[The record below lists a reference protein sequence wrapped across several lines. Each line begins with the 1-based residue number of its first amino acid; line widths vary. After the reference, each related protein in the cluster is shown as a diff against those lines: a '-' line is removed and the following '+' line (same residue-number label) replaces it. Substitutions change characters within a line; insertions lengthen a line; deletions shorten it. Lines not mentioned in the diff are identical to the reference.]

1 MKKYILFVVALIGL
15 IAACTDDNQLGNNP
29 KQSKIGFVLDQ
40 SPMTRTVTTQDGET
54 SFVVGD
60 GIGIYATLG
69 ASGTNVLHEVTND
82 SVLDPS
88 KSDGIFYNGYGDNTA
103 NFYAYYPWSEQ
114 TAGGQVNFKI
124 KANQCSEEAFN
135 ASDFMTSTIK
145 DVPVNTDQISL
156 KFQHQMAQI
165 QLKVKLARDVEY
177 PDSVLVHNCM
187 NSIRWKY
194 KDAAYEVY
202 GDSTEIRMWDRLAEQ
217 DTLSF
222 WALVPPQKIAGGSLI
237 LSLYD
242 GDNTYIFK
250 TTKDME
256 LKANVI
262 KKFIIGIGAEGTI
275 ILFNDDLEV
284 EKWKEDE
291 ENIVGGGTFLRPK
304 TLFDWQNFDNFNYT
318 EVQKNK
324 DETLADEGW
333 YRYMQNPK
341 DKIEIIN
348 DAAFAQQGKV
358 MHLFRDST
366 AITPASQ
373 GKAAVYSSW
382 HNSTFFF
389 TAEEVVKGRYTL
401 EFVGRS
407 SQTSN
412 MAGNQIRLGA
422 FMKCTNPDGTQSDYF
437 ALIEGVAY
445 NRTCLYQQIN
455 TSDQYKKYS
464 VTFDLRKASIKHA
477 AGNAD
482 PEQAAHI
489 ADDQLIT
496 PTLSMLRNVV
506 FYITTNPSMID
517 FYLDDM
523 RLIPC
528 D

>member
-1 MKKYILFVVALIGL
+1 MKKYIILAAAVIGL
-15 IAACTDDNQLGNNP
+15 IAACTDDNHLGNNP
-29 KQSKIGFVLDQ
+29 KEAKIGFVLDQ
-40 SPMTRTVTTQDGET
+40 SPVTRTVTAQNGET

-60 GIGIYATLG
+60 EIGIYATLG
-69 ASGTNVLHEVTND
+69 ASGTNVLHVVTND

-88 KSDGIFYNGYGDNTA
+88 KSDGIFYNGYGDKTA
-103 NFYAYYPWSEQ
+103 DFYAYYPWSEQ
-114 TAGGQVNFKI
+114 TAGGQVNFTV
-124 KANQCSEEAFN
+124 KANQSNEAAFN

-165 QLKVKLARDVEY
+165 QLKVKLARDVDY
-177 PDSVLVHNCM
+177 PDSVLVHNCKT
-187 NSIRWKY
+187 SIRWKY

-202 GDSTEIRMWDRLAEQ
+202 GDTMDIRMWDRLAEN

-256 LKANVI
+256 FKANTI

-275 ILFNDDLEV
+275 ILFNDDLKV
-284 EKWKEDE
+284 EKWEEDD

-304 TLFDWQNFDNFNYT
+304 TLFDWQNFDSFNYA

-324 DETLADEGW
+324 DETLNGEGW
-333 YRYMQNPK
+333 YRYVQNPK
-341 DKIEIIN
+341 DKVEIVA
-348 DAAFAQQGKV
+348 DAAFAEQGKV

-366 AITPASQ
+366 AITPATD

-389 TAEEVVKGRYTL
+389 SAADVVKGRYTL

-407 SQTSN
+407 SQTAN

-422 FMKCTNPDGTQSDYF
+422 FMKYTNPDGTQSDYF
-437 ALIEGVAY
+437 ALIEGAAY
-445 NRTCLYQQIN
+445 NRTCLYQQVN
-455 TSDQYKKYS
+455 TYDQYKKYS
-464 VTFDLRKASIKHA
+464 VTFDLRKASLKHA

-482 PEQAAHI
+482 ENAQAHI
-489 ADDQLIT
+489 PDSEMMT
-496 PTLSMLRNVV
+496 PTLGMLKSVV